1 MHCKD
6 ESREIFRD
14 FKSGGQ
20 TDISQHYFHK
30 MKRLSCIYCLDA
42 LNQAIKF
49 KALHGLSYFKAM
61 LTRTRITRRL
71 FVMEVEMG

>member
-1 MHCKD
+1 
-6 ESREIFRD
+6 
-14 FKSGGQ
+14 
-20 TDISQHYFHK
+20 